1 MAVDPAG
8 ADDNM
13 PPPAAVRRRPVPAL
27 PPHIVAAGLHPV
39 LQRVLAARGV
49 GPGELEPVLARL
61 LPVGSLPGSD
71 AAVARLGAARAR
83 GERVVIV
90 GDFDADGA
98 TATALF
104 VASLRDFGFPRVE
117 FLVPDRFRLGYGL
130 SPAVADLVA
139 AGGPALIVTVDN
151 GIASVAGVDRAR
163 ALGLE
168 VLVTDHHLPP
178 PELPAA
184 VAIVN
189 PNLVDSRF
197 GSPALCGVG
206 VAFYVVAAL
215 GRALAAAGLV
225 PVERVRRVAAAG
237 LDLVAL
243 GTVADVVPLDF
254 NNRILVAEGL
264 RRIRAGRTRPGLQA
278 LFAVAGRDPALAT
291 AGDLGFA
298 VAPRLNAA
306 GRLAD
311 MAIGV
316 QCLLAPDL
324 ATAAPLAERL
334 QALNAERRALQA
346 RMEAE
351 AHAQLDALPVVA
363 EAAAAAV
370 VLFDERWHL
379 GVVGLVAGRV
389 RERTGRPAVAFA
401 RDPATGLLRGSARS
415 VPGVNI
421 RDCIAVALA
430 GVDLP
435 EVRFGGHAM
444 AAGLTLPD
452 TLLAGF
458 GAALAAAVAALAG
471 APEDA
476 GLLWSDGGLA
486 PADLSA
492 ELAVLLEAA
501 GPWGAA
507 FPEPRF
513 DDVFEVLDERVVG
526 GAHLRLTV
534 RHADG
539 GPAVG
544 AIAFGRSDT
553 GLAGGRARL
562 VYRLEPDR
570 YRDRRVPQLVV
581 EAVLP

>member
-1 MAVDPAG
+1 M
-8 ADDNM
+8 
-13 PPPAAVRRRPVPAL
+13 PAL
-27 PPHIVAAGLHPV
+27 PPHLAAAGLHPV
-39 LQRVLAARGV
+39 LGRVLAARGV
-49 GPGELEPVLARL
+49 GPGELDPVLARL

-71 AAVARLGAARAR
+71 LAVARLLAARAC
-83 GERVVIV
+83 GERIVIV

-104 VASLRDFGFPRVE
+104 VASLRAFGFPRVE
-117 FLVPDRFRLGYGL
+117 YLVPDRFQLGYGL

-151 GIASVAGVDRAR
+151 GIASIAGVEHAR

-178 PELPAA
+178 PVLPAA

-189 PNLVDSRF
+189 PNLAGSRF

-215 GRALAAAGLV
+215 GRALADAGLL
-225 PVERVRRVAAAG
+225 PAETARRVAADG

-278 LFAVAGRDPALAT
+278 LFAVAGREPALAT

-324 ATAAPLAERL
+324 ATAAPLAARL
-334 QALNAERRALQA
+334 HALNAERRVLQA
-346 RMEAE
+346 QMEAE
-351 AHAQLDALPVVA
+351 AQAQLDDLP
-363 EAAAAAV
+363 AAARAVAAAV

-421 RDCIAVALA
+421 RDCIAAALA

-435 EVRFGGHAM
+435 EIRFGGHAM
-444 AAGLTLPD
+444 AAGLTLPEA
-452 TLLAGF
+452 LLPGF
-458 GAALAAAVAALAG
+458 RGALADAVAALPGGG
-471 APEDA
+471 ADA
-476 GLLWSDGGLA
+476 GLLWSDGELA
-486 PADLSA
+486 PGDLTV
-492 ELAVLLEAA
+492 ELALLLEAA

-507 FPEPRF
+507 FPEPCF
-513 DDVFEVLDERVVG
+513 DNVFEVLDERVVG

-544 AIAFGRSDT
+544 AIAFGRGEP
-553 GLAGGRARL
+553 GLAGTRVRL
-562 VYRLEPDR
+562 AYRLEPDR
-570 YRDRRVPQLVV
+570 YRARRVPQLVV
-581 EAVLP
+581 AAVLP

>member
-1 MAVDPAG
+1 MAVNPAG
-8 ADDNM
+8 ADDTT
-13 PPPAAVRRRPVPAL
+13 ALRADVRRRAVPAL
-27 PPHIVAAGLHPV
+27 PPHLAAAGLHPV
-39 LQRVLAARGV
+39 LGRVLAARGV
-49 GPGELEPVLARL
+49 GPGELDPVLARL
-61 LPVGSLPGSD
+61 LPVGSLPGID
-71 AAVARLGAARAR
+71 LAVARLLAARAR

-104 VASLRDFGFPRVE
+104 VAGLRALGFARVE
-117 FLVPDRFRLGYGL
+117 YLVPDRFRLGYGL

-151 GIASVAGVDRAR
+151 GIASVTGVERAR
-163 ALGLE
+163 ALELE

-178 PELPAA
+178 PVLPAA

-189 PNLVDSRF
+189 PNLAGSRF

-215 GRALAAAGLV
+215 GRALADTGEIPAEQA
-225 PVERVRRVAAAG
+225 RRAAADG

-254 NNRILVAEGL
+254 NNRILVTEGL

-278 LFAVAGRDPALAT
+278 LFGVAGRDPALAT

-324 ATAAPLAERL
+324 ATATRLADQL
-334 QALNAERRALQA
+334 HALNAERRALQA

-351 AHAQLDALPVVA
+351 AHAHLDGLPA
-363 EAAAAAV
+363 TADAAAAV

-401 RDPATGLLRGSARS
+401 RDPASGLLRGSARS

-421 RDCIAVALA
+421 RDCIAAALA

-435 EVRFGGHAM
+435 EIRFGGHAM
-444 AAGLTLPD
+444 AAGLTLPEA
-452 TLLAGF
+452 LLAGF
-458 GAALAAAVAALAG
+458 RGALADAVAAVPGAG
-471 APEDA
+471 VDA
-476 GLLWSDGGLA
+476 AVLWSDGELA
-486 PADLSA
+486 PGDLTVD
-492 ELAVLLEAA
+492 LALLLEAA

-507 FPEPRF
+507 FPEPCF
-513 DDVFEVLDERVVG
+513 DNVFDVLDERVVG
-526 GAHLRLTV
+526 GAHLRLSL

-539 GPAVG
+539 GPALG
-544 AIAFGRSDT
+544 AIAFGRRAP
-553 GLAGGRARL
+553 GLAGARVRL

-570 YRDRRVPQLVV
+570 YRARRVPQLVV